1 MDDVGRSPGEGAGSR
16 AHRLKV
22 GAERDLDLAFE
33 HVEGVRVM
41 VVDVRVGTLL
51 AGLVAEPGH
60 DHVVE
65 LGEDPQ
71 RPLRPV
77 GDDLALAGR

>member
-1 MDDVGRSPGEGAGSR
+1 
-16 AHRLKV
+16 
-22 GAERDLDLAFE
+22 
-33 HVEGVRVM
+33 M

-60 DHVVE
+60 DHIVE